1 MKELYVVGIIFLC
14 LGFINTFFP
23 FKKIG
28 LWGYRSQ
35 KSIENTENWS
45 LAQKASGM
53 CMLSSGC
60 FLLVLGWCVPH
71 LSFAQMIQNILA
83 VTTCIISVLNTI
95 IYTEF
100 SMDKSDDSIQNMI

>member
-1 MKELYVVGIIFLC
+1 MKELYVVGAIFAC
-14 LGFINTFFP
+14 LGFINVFFP

-45 LAQKASGM
+45 LAQKASGR

-60 FLLVLGWCVPH
+60 FLSVLGLCMPH
-71 LSFAQMIQNILA
+71 LSFDQLIQNVLA
-83 VTTCIISVLNTI
+83 ITACIISVLNTI
-95 IYTEF
+95 IYTEL
-100 SMDKSDDSIQNMI
+100 SMENDDSIQNII